1 MKGAMLVLVV
11 DFLPS
16 SLIVCCRSFC
26 SESPTI
32 TASFSVEAFIF
43 SSRYFNFFSVDL
55 ILSFNCAAFAF
66 ICEGRFQGDLL
77 QVPELE
83 TCRGG

>member
-1 MKGAMLVLVV
+1 VPCWYWLWIFSPVPSLSAAGHSVV
-11 DFLPS
+11 NHLQLQLAFL
-16 SLIVCCRSFC
+16 LKLLF
-26 SESPTI
+26 
-32 TASFSVEAFIF
+32 F